1 MSALACQFAENAW
14 TTGLLEWQGMGG
26 WMGWWRPVG
35 VLQEYERENKRGGGE
50 GREGG

>member
-1 MSALACQFAENAW
+1 MSALACQFAGGVW
-14 TTGLLEWQGMGG
+14 TTRLPEWQWVDG

-50 GREGG
+50 AREGG